1 MQDDSKFVGSTWVA
15 DNRSGRGKY
24 ESRSAELARMREGSR
39 FPVTGSPVSAD
50 AAVGKDKSADDGA
63 F

>member
-1 MQDDSKFVGSTWVA
+1 MQEDSKFVGSTWVA

-24 ESRSAELARMREGSR
+24 ESRSAEIARMLEGRR

-50 AAVGKDKSADDGA
+50 AAVRKEESADDGA